1 MSIHSLYSILFSSSI
16 FFLSY
21 SLFICITF
29 LSTFSLFIYL
39 YISFLSISIYF
50 ILAQTFIKTLFKFL
64 KINLV
69 VKVTDNDYC
78 SHLDTWEDSLLIS
91 YNFLEVQIII
101 ISLFSLINQTY
112 FLKYYK
118 IVSKFFFI
126 FKQILLQWM
135 CIKKILY
142 RVFYINY
149 EKIKERK

>member
-118 IVSKFFFI
+118 IVSKFFFL
-126 FKQILLQWM
+126 FSNKYY
-135 CIKKILY
+135 CSGC
-142 RVFYINY
+142 V
-149 EKIKERK
+149 

>member
-118 IVSKFFFI
+118 IVSKFFLFSN
-126 FKQILLQWM
+126 KYY
-135 CIKKILY
+135 CSGC
-142 RVFYINY
+142 V
-149 EKIKERK
+149 